1 MIMEIRASPPSW
13 IIWTIEAIAT
23 THKQGIV
30 HQLNFYFLTFSVYA
44 LEKHLFD
51 DGKNENHTL
60 FHLFKD
66 FSLFLFW

>member
-30 HQLNFYFLTFSVYA
+30 HQLNFDFLTFAS
-44 LEKHLFD
+44 
-51 DGKNENHTL
+51 
-60 FHLFKD
+60 D
-66 FSLFLFW
+66 FETSPFEIIISATFSFSINTGSISYVS